1 MKKRLLLLSLMV
13 VIGNLSMGENFKEGT
28 YLGSANGYKGDIK
41 VEVKLSKDKIEDIK
55 VISNTDTPIISD
67 APVNIIPK
75 KVLQTQGLGVD
86 VVAGATGTSRGVIAA
101 INNAIK
107 SSGYKTDLRRVKESK
122 EKFTDKVVE
131 HKDDVVVIG
140 AGGAG
145 LIAAIEAKLNGA
157 NVTVIEK
164 MAFPGGNTLISGA
177 EYAAPEN
184 WVQKKEGLKD
194 SKDQF
199 FNDTMKG
206 GDNESNPNLV
216 RVLADNALDGAV
228 WLKDYVNVVFED
240 RQMFFGGHSVKRSL
254 VPNGASGVEVIGKLM
269 TKAKELG
276 IPVYLEMNAV
286 ELITE
291 GNRVV
296 GVKALTSTETH
307 NFMGKNGVI
316 IASGGFGSNIEMRK
330 KHDPRMD
337 EKILSTN
344 TTGITGDGI
353 VMGEKVGAA
362 TTDMEFIQT
371 YPVCDPENG
380 ALLYTGDV
388 RLAGSAI
395 LVNKEGKR
403 FVEELDRRD
412 VISFAITKQT
422 GGVGYLFWDQA
433 QLDKTEVAVHH
444 KGEYEALLRRGILV
458 KADTIDEAAKHF
470 GIDAKE
476 LKNTVEK
483 YNEYAKNGKDLEFN
497 KRGGLVAFTEGPYY
511 ILKNTPAIHHTM
523 GGLVIDSKGR
533 VLDKNGNPI
542 EGLFA
547 AGEVTG
553 DIHGKNRLG
562 SNAITDITVFGK
574 ISGENAAK
582 NLQKV
587 N

>member
-1 MKKRLLLLSLMV
+1 
-13 VIGNLSMGENFKEGT
+13 MGENFKEGI
-28 YLGSANGYKGDIK
+28 YLGSANGYKGEIK

-240 RQMFFGGHSVKRSL
+240 RQMFFSGHSVKRSL

-476 LKNTVEK
+476 LKTTVEK

>member
-13 VIGNLSMGENFKEGT
+13 VMGNLSMGENFKEGI
-28 YLGSANGYKGDIK
+28 YLGSANGYKGEIK

-240 RQMFFGGHSVKRSL
+240 RQMFFSGHSVKRSL

-476 LKNTVEK
+476 LKTTVEK

>member
-13 VIGNLSMGENFKEGT
+13 VMGNLSMGENFKEGI
-28 YLGSANGYKGDIK
+28 YLGSANGYKGEIK

-55 VISNTDTPIISD
+55 VISNTDTPIISE

-107 SSGYKTDLRRVKESK
+107 SSGYKTDLRRVKETK

-296 GVKALTSTETH
+296 GVKVLTPTETH

-476 LKNTVEK
+476 LKTTVEK

>member
-13 VIGNLSMGENFKEGT
+13 VMGNLSMGENFKEGT
-28 YLGSANGYKGDIK
+28 YLGSANGYKGEIK

-55 VISNTDTPIISD
+55 VISNTDTPIISE

-296 GVKALTSTETH
+296 GVKALTPTEIH

-444 KGEYEALLRRGILV
+444 KGEYEALLRRGVLV

-476 LKNTVEK
+476 LKTTVEK

>member
-13 VIGNLSMGENFKEGT
+13 VMGNLSMGENFKEGT

-55 VISNTDTPIISD
+55 VISNTDTPIISE

-107 SSGYKTDLRRVKESK
+107 SSGYKTDLRRVKETK

-353 VMGEKVGAA
+353 LMG
-362 TTDMEFIQT
+362 
-371 YPVCDPENG
+371 
-380 ALLYTGDV
+380 
-388 RLAGSAI
+388 
-395 LVNKEGKR
+395 
-403 FVEELDRRD
+403 
-412 VISFAITKQT
+412 
-422 GGVGYLFWDQA
+422 
-433 QLDKTEVAVHH
+433 
-444 KGEYEALLRRGILV
+444 
-458 KADTIDEAAKHF
+458 
-470 GIDAKE
+470 
-476 LKNTVEK
+476 
-483 YNEYAKNGKDLEFN
+483 
-497 KRGGLVAFTEGPYY
+497 
-511 ILKNTPAIHHTM
+511 
-523 GGLVIDSKGR
+523 
-533 VLDKNGNPI
+533 
-542 EGLFA
+542 
-547 AGEVTG
+547 
-553 DIHGKNRLG
+553 
-562 SNAITDITVFGK
+562 
-574 ISGENAAK
+574 
-582 NLQKV
+582 
-587 N
+587 

>member
-13 VIGNLSMGENFKEGT
+13 VMENLSMGENFKEGI
-28 YLGSANGYKGDIK
+28 YLGSANGYKGEIK

-55 VISNTDTPIISD
+55 VISNTDTPIISE
-67 APVNIIPK
+67 APVNIISK

-86 VVAGATGTSRGVIAA
+86 VVAGATGTSRGIIAA

-107 SSGYKTDLRRVKESK
+107 SSGYKTDLRRVKETK

-269 TKAKELG
+269 AKAKELG

-476 LKNTVEK
+476 LKTTVEK

-574 ISGENAAK
+574 ISGESAAK

>member
-1 MKKRLLLLSLMV
+1 M
-13 VIGNLSMGENFKEGT
+13 
-28 YLGSANGYKGDIK
+28 
-41 VEVKLSKDKIEDIK
+41 
-55 VISNTDTPIISD
+55 
-67 APVNIIPK
+67 
-75 KVLQTQGLGVD
+75 
-86 VVAGATGTSRGVIAA
+86 
-101 INNAIK
+101 
-107 SSGYKTDLRRVKESK
+107 
-122 EKFTDKVVE
+122 VE

-240 RQMFFGGHSVKRSL
+240 RQMFFSGHSVKRSL

-476 LKNTVEK
+476 LKTTVEK

>member
-13 VIGNLSMGENFKEGT
+13 ATGNLSMGENFKEGT
-28 YLGSANGYKGDIK
+28 YLGSANGYKGEIK

-67 APVNIIPK
+67 APANIIPK
-75 KVLQTQGLGVD
+75 KVLKTQGLGVD
-86 VVAGATGTSRGVIAA
+86 IVAGATGTSRGVIAA

-107 SSGYKTDLRRVKESK
+107 SSGYKSDLRRVKEVK
-122 EKFTDKVVE
+122 EKFSDKVVE

-157 NVTVIEK
+157 NVSVIEK

-184 WVQKKEGLKD
+184 WIQKKEGIKD

-206 GDNESNPNLV
+206 GDNENNPNLV
-216 RVLADNALDGAV
+216 RVLADNALDGAL

-254 VPNGASGVEVIGKLM
+254 VPNGASGVEVVGKLM

-286 ELITE
+286 ELITK
-291 GNRVV
+291 GDRVV
-296 GVKALTSTETH
+296 GVKAITPTETH
-307 NFMGKNGVI
+307 HFMGKNGVI

-353 VMGEKVGAA
+353 VMGEKIGAA

-458 KADTIDEAAKHF
+458 KADTIEDAAKHF
-470 GIDAKE
+470 GIDVKE
-476 LKNTVEK
+476 LKLTVEK

-497 KRGGLVAFTEGPYY
+497 KRGGLVAFGEGPYY

-523 GGLVIDSKGR
+523 GGLVIDTEGR

-582 NLQKV
+582 NSKKV

>member
-13 VIGNLSMGENFKEGT
+13 VMGNLSMGENFKEGT
-28 YLGSANGYKGDIK
+28 YLGSANGYKGEIK
-41 VEVKLSKDKIEDIK
+41 VEVKLSKDKIEDVK
-55 VISNTDTPIISD
+55 VISNTDTPIISE
-67 APVNIIPK
+67 APANIIPK

-86 VVAGATGTSRGVIAA
+86 VVAGATGTSRGIIAA

-107 SSGYKTDLRRVKESK
+107 SSGYKKDLRRVKEVK
-122 EKFTDKVVE
+122 EKFTDKVIE
-131 HKDDVVVIG
+131 HKEDVVVIG

-145 LIAAIEAKLNGA
+145 LIAGIEAKLNGA

-216 RVLADNALDGAV
+216 RVLADNALNGAV

-296 GVKALTSTETH
+296 GVKALAPTETH

-433 QLDKTEVAVHH
+433 QLDKTEVAIHH

-470 GIDAKE
+470 GINAKE
-476 LKNTVEK
+476 LKTTVEK

-533 VLDKNGNPI
+533 VLDKNGDPI

-574 ISGENAAK
+574 ISGESAAK

>member
-13 VIGNLSMGENFKEGT
+13 VMGNLSMGENFKEGI
-28 YLGSANGYKGDIK
+28 YLGSANGYKGEIK

-55 VISNTDTPIISD
+55 VISNTDTPIISE

-107 SSGYKTDLRRVKESK
+107 SSGYKTDLRRVKETK

-296 GVKALTSTETH
+296 GVKALTPTETH

-476 LKNTVEK
+476 LKTTVEK

>member
-13 VIGNLSMGENFKEGT
+13 VMGNLSMGENFKEGT

-55 VISNTDTPIISD
+55 VISNTDTPIISE

-291 GNRVV
+291 RNRVV
-296 GVKALTSTETH
+296 GVKALTPTEIH

-444 KGEYEALLRRGILV
+444 KGEYEALLRRGVLV

-476 LKNTVEK
+476 LKTTVEK

>member
-13 VIGNLSMGENFKEGT
+13 VMGNLSMGENFKEGT
-28 YLGSANGYKGDIK
+28 YLGSANGYKGEIK

-55 VISNTDTPIISD
+55 VISNTDTPIISE

-107 SSGYKTDLRRVKESK
+107 SSGYKTDLRRVKETK

-497 KRGGLVAFTEGPYY
+497 KRGGLLAFTEGPYY

>member
-13 VIGNLSMGENFKEGT
+13 VMGNLSMGENFKEGI
-28 YLGSANGYKGDIK
+28 YLGSANGYKGEIK
-41 VEVKLSKDKIEDIK
+41 VEIKLSKDKIEDIK
-55 VISNTDTPIISD
+55 VISNTDTPIISE

-107 SSGYKTDLRRVKESK
+107 SSGYKTDLRRVKETK

-296 GVKALTSTETH
+296 GVKALTPTEIH

-476 LKNTVEK
+476 LKTTVEK

>member
-1 MKKRLLLLSLMV
+1 MKKRLLLLLLMV
-13 VIGNLSMGENFKEGT
+13 VMGNLSMGENFKEGT
-28 YLGSANGYKGDIK
+28 YLGSANGYKGEIK
-41 VEVKLSKDKIEDIK
+41 VEVKLSKDKIEDVK
-55 VISNTDTPIISD
+55 VISNTDTPIISE

-107 SSGYKTDLRRVKESK
+107 SSGYKTDLRRVKETK
-122 EKFTDKVVE
+122 EKFSDKVVE
-131 HKDDVVVIG
+131 HRDDVVVIG

-157 NVTVIEK
+157 NVSVIEK

-216 RVLADNALDGAV
+216 KVLADNALDGAV

-269 TKAKELG
+269 AKAKELG

-286 ELITE
+286 ELITD

-296 GVKALTSTETH
+296 GVKALTLTETH

-433 QLDKTEVAVHH
+433 QLDKTEVAIHR

-458 KADTIDEAAKHF
+458 KADTIDDAAKHF

-476 LKNTVEK
+476 LKSTVEK

-523 GGLVIDSKGR
+523 GGLVIDTKGR

>member
-1 MKKRLLLLSLMV
+1 MKKRLLSLMV
-13 VIGNLSMGENFKEGT
+13 VMGNLSMGENFKEGI
-28 YLGSANGYKGDIK
+28 YLGSANGYKGEIK

-107 SSGYKTDLRRVKESK
+107 SSGYKTDLRRVKETK

-269 TKAKELG
+269 AKAKELG

-286 ELITE
+286 ELITK
-291 GNRVV
+291 GNRVA
-296 GVKALTSTETH
+296 GVKALTPTETH

-476 LKNTVEK
+476 LKTTVEK

-533 VLDKNGNPI
+533 VLEKNGNPI

-574 ISGENAAK
+574 ISGESAAK